1 MTLRK
6 DGKVWP
12 EWRKETR
19 EYYLDV
25 RSQRP
30 FWGGFQWLG
39 KHRFGYTSTAT
50 ILKLTGCV

>member
-1 MTLRK
+1 M
-6 DGKVWP
+6 WP
-12 EWRKETR
+12 EWRHETR

-30 FWGGFQWLG
+30 FWGGLQWLG
-39 KHRFGYTSTAT
+39 KHRFGYSSTAT